1 MSDETNS
8 LIGQIAGDYQIV
20 KLLGEGGMGE
30 VYAASHRTLGHR
42 TACKVLRREIMS
54 NQEAVERFRQ
64 EARLIARVRH
74 QNLIDIFDIGEL
86 PDGRLYYV
94 MEYLAGQSLAS
105 LLEKRRLPFREVM
118 QIMRQLCAGL
128 SAAHAAGIVHRD
140 LKPENLFLVERPGEP
155 PLLKL
160 VDFGIAKTV
169 GVDGESMKLTRT
181 GSLVGTPFY
190 MAPEQ
195 INGGK
200 VDVRTDVYALGVI
213 LYEMCT
219 GKLPFGGET
228 LGEVLIGHL
237 QKTVPPLGKD
247 LQQFGIPQAIAPIL
261 AKLLAKNPEDRYES
275 VAALLQDL
283 DRLQRG
289 EQTTAGLDKHL
300 TLSKLP
306 QVELSKRRQLVLL
319 ALVPFVLCA
328 LGVVGYVLVEKLRS
342 GGRSQELDMVSLR
355 SLALKILQEGLL
367 DGDPAVRG
375 QAVSALEDSRD
386 SRHRSLL
393 EAKLRD
399 ADAQVQAQAARALGV
414 IGNRGATAALLRR
427 ADEGGDPIVVVSV
440 GESLAKLGAPAGR
453 SLLERSLGEERY
465 PQVQLQAALALLDLG
480 DDKAKTLLSVK
491 LGQGKP
497 TDEHRI
503 EILSHKAQ
511 LGDEE
516 AKAQLIQILPPGM
529 PSSPRQ
535 IRVASLLASLGDD
548 RARSLLSEV
557 AIVPGTLAVSAAH
570 ALCLLDDQSGQP
582 TLRMTLWEPGTAIP
596 QRLLAAQGIGHCG
609 DKQDVSKLSE
619 KLLGGERSG
628 LLRQAEAG
636 ALLKLCDG
644 DPMVLAERSVSWAE
658 QALGDDDWNVRAQAV
673 AALAAVSA
681 PKALP
686 LLRKAMHDSREEVR
700 RAAADSL
707 GRVGG
712 KDAMAA
718 LAEGLSDQS
727 AQVRM
732 QMMRAI
738 AKASQLASS
747 DAGMKDSLRDTL
759 RKATGQGGSG
769 EQVARAAALVALG
782 DKTQAKEV
790 ERMVAAGDAEAQA
803 MAVEMSDEVPQS
815 KLLWLT
821 KILEDEKAGFATKLR
836 AAVSLSKAG
845 SRAGLAL
852 LQEALSKGGAEAM
865 WAQAALTQLGEKPS
879 QELSQDELRATIQ
892 AKDVD
897 VRRSAVEALAGWPA
911 KQSVPYLMKSA
922 KDPSVLVRS
931 QTLESAAKLSP
942 VGGVHPGLGVVRI
955 LTKDPDAALRER
967 AMAVLGALA
976 PKGGMSAGGADVQV
990 GEPKRVAEPNK
1001 GGSGSATVAPAS
1013 ATSGAD
1019 GGTDGSGAE
1028 PSPGQ
1033 PAGGKGLIRI
1043 EAPAGT
1049 QIQIDKQ
1056 VYTVGNKP
1064 IEVPAGEH
1072 RITYAGGQ
1080 QDVTVKVGETETIK
1094 ISASQVTDLVRAGVD
1109 AFAHKDYR
1117 KARKL
1122 LEKASTLCSRKKE
1135 EKAVCATVGYELSFH
1150 LGQTYEAQE
1159 AWAQAMTEYDKIE
1172 QPGFF
1177 GKVKSDGHRAVS
1189 EAMKRIFPKVGRL
1202 RVSKVVAGRCQT
1214 EDIWMPPGR
1223 HRVNV
1228 GGGQMVQVRPQET
1241 IEVKGCP

>member
-8 LIGQIAGDYQIV
+8 LIGQVAGDYQIV

-30 VYAASHRTLGHR
+30 VFAAQHRTLGHR
-42 TACKVLRREIMS
+42 TAFKVLRREIMN

-94 MEYLAGQSLAS
+94 MEYLSGQSLAS

-128 SAAHAAGIVHRD
+128 SAAHQAGIVHRD
-140 LKPENLFLVERPGEP
+140 LKPENLFLVERAGEP

-237 QKTVPPLGKD
+237 QKTVPPLERD
-247 LQQFGIPQAIAPIL
+247 TQQFGIPQAIAPIL
-261 AKLLAKNPEDRYES
+261 AKLLAKNAEDRYES
-275 VAALLQDL
+275 VAALVQDL

-289 EQTTAGLDKHL
+289 EQTTAGLDKRL

-306 QVELSKRRQLVLL
+306 QVELSKQRRMVVL

-328 LGVVGYVLVEKLRS
+328 IFVGGYILFDKLRS
-342 GGRSQELDMVSLR
+342 RGRIEDIDMVSLR

-399 ADAQVQAQAARALGV
+399 ADAQVQAGAARALGV

-427 ADEGGDPIVVVSV
+427 ADEGGDPIVIVSV

-453 SLLERSLGEERY
+453 NLLEHSLGEDRY

-480 DDKAKTLLSVK
+480 DDKAKTLLTSK
-491 LGQGKP
+491 IGQGKP
-497 TDEHRI
+497 TDDSRI

-511 LGDEE
+511 LGDDE
-516 AKAQLIQILPPGM
+516 ARDQLVQILPQGM

-548 RARSLLSEV
+548 KARSLLSEV
-557 AIVPGTLAVSAAH
+557 AIVPGTLQVSAAH

-582 TLRMTLWEPGTAIP
+582 TLRVTLWAPGTAMP
-596 QRLLAAQGIGHCG
+596 QRILAAQGIGHCG
-609 DKQDVSKLSE
+609 DKQDASKLSQ
-619 KLLGGERSG
+619 KLIGGERSG

-673 AALAAVSA
+673 AALADVSA

-686 LLRKAMHDSREEVR
+686 LLRKAMHDAREEVR

-738 AKASQLASS
+738 AKASQLASG
-747 DAGMKDSLRDTL
+747 DANMKGSLVEVL
-759 RKATGQGGSG
+759 KKGSGQGGSG
-769 EQVARAAALVALG
+769 EKVARAAALVALG
-782 DKTQAKEV
+782 DKTQSKEV
-790 ERMVAAGDAEAQA
+790 ERMVATGDAEAQA
-803 MAVEMSDEVPQS
+803 MAVEMSDDVPQS
-815 KLLWLT
+815 KLDWLT
-821 KILEDEKAGFATKLR
+821 KILSDEKAGFLTRLR
-836 AAVSLSKAG
+836 AAVSLAKAG
-845 SRAGLAL
+845 SRAGVGL
-852 LQEALSKGGAEAM
+852 LQEAVARGGAEAV
-865 WAQAALTQLGEKPS
+865 WAQSALRRLGEQPAK
-879 QELSQDELRATIQ
+879 ELTADDLGATMQ
-892 AKDVD
+892 SKDVE
-897 VRRSAVEALAGWPA
+897 VRRSTVEALSGWPA
-911 KQSVPYLMKSA
+911 KQAVPYLLKSA

-931 QTLESAAKLSP
+931 QTLDSASALPSS
-942 VGGVHPGLGVVRI
+942 GGVHPGLPVVRL
-955 LTKDPDAALRER
+955 LTKDSDAALRER
-967 AMAVLGALA
+967 AMTVMAKLTRESGGDRGTEAARVVD
-976 PKGGMSAGGADVQV
+976 PKQGSETGKGTSTQAGSSDPAGSASPAGSGT
-990 GEPKRVAEPNK
+990 AEP
-1001 GGSGSATVAPAS
+1001 GAT
-1013 ATSGAD
+1013 
-1019 GGTDGSGAE
+1019 
-1028 PSPGQ
+1028 Q
-1033 PAGGKGLIRI
+1033 GGKGMIRI
-1043 EAPAGT
+1043 EAPAGM

-1056 VYTVGNKP
+1056 AYTVGSKP
-1064 IEVPAGEH
+1064 IEVPVGEH
-1072 RITYAGGQ
+1072 RITYPGGQ
-1080 QDVTVKVGETETIK
+1080 QEVTVVAGETISIK
-1094 ISASQVTDLVRAGVD
+1094 ISASQVTEMVRAGVE
-1109 AFAHKDYR
+1109 AFSRKDYR

-1135 EKAVCATVGYELSFH
+1135 EKTVCSSVGYELSFH

-1177 GKVKSDGHRAVS
+1177 GKVKADGHRAVA
-1189 EAMKRIFPKVGRL
+1189 EAMKRISPKVGRL

>member
-8 LIGQIAGDYQIV
+8 LIGQVAGDYQIV

-30 VYAASHRTLGHR
+30 VFAAQHRTLGHR
-42 TACKVLRREIMS
+42 TAFKVLRREIMN

-94 MEYLAGQSLAS
+94 MEYLSGQSLAS

-128 SAAHAAGIVHRD
+128 SAAHQAGIVHRD
-140 LKPENLFLVERPGEP
+140 LKPENLFLVERAGEP

-237 QKTVPPLGKD
+237 QKTVPPLEKD
-247 LQQFGIPQAIAPIL
+247 TQQFGIPQAIAPIL
-261 AKLLAKNPEDRYES
+261 AKLLAKNAEDRYES
-275 VAALLQDL
+275 VAALVQDL

-289 EQTTAGLDKHL
+289 EQTTAGLDKRL

-306 QVELSKRRQLVLL
+306 QVELSKQRRMVML

-328 LGVVGYVLVEKLRS
+328 IFVGGYILFDKLRS
-342 GGRSQELDMVSLR
+342 RGRIEDIDMVSLR

-399 ADAQVQAQAARALGV
+399 ADAQVQAGAARALGV

-427 ADEGGDPIVVVSV
+427 ADEGGDPIVIVSV

-453 SLLERSLGEERY
+453 NLLEHSLGEDRY

-480 DDKAKTLLSVK
+480 DDKAKTLLTSK
-491 LGQGKP
+491 IGQGKP
-497 TDEHRI
+497 TDDSRI

-511 LGDEE
+511 LGDDE
-516 AKAQLIQILPPGM
+516 ARDQLVQILPQGM

-548 RARSLLSEV
+548 KARSLLSEV
-557 AIVPGTLAVSAAH
+557 AIVPGTLQVSAAH

-582 TLRMTLWEPGTAIP
+582 TLRVTLWAPGTAMP
-596 QRLLAAQGIGHCG
+596 QRILAAQGIGHCG
-609 DKQDVSKLSE
+609 DKQDASKLSQ
-619 KLLGGERSG
+619 KLIGGERSG

-673 AALAAVSA
+673 AALADVSA

-686 LLRKAMHDSREEVR
+686 LLRKAMHDAREEVR

-738 AKASQLASS
+738 AKASQLASG
-747 DAGMKDSLRDTL
+747 DANMKGSLVEVL
-759 RKATGQGGSG
+759 KKGSGQGGSG
-769 EQVARAAALVALG
+769 EKVARAAALVALG
-782 DKTQAKEV
+782 DKTQSKEV
-790 ERMVAAGDAEAQA
+790 ERMVATGDAEAQA
-803 MAVEMSDEVPQS
+803 MAVEMSDDVPQS
-815 KLLWLT
+815 KLDWLT
-821 KILEDEKAGFATKLR
+821 KILSDEKAGFLTRLR
-836 AAVSLSKAG
+836 AAVSLAKAG
-845 SRAGLAL
+845 SRAGVGL
-852 LQEALSKGGAEAM
+852 LQEAVARGGAEAV
-865 WAQAALTQLGEKPS
+865 WAQSALRRLGE
-879 QELSQDELRATIQ
+879 Q
-892 AKDVD
+892 
-897 VRRSAVEALAGWPA
+897 PA
-911 KQSVPYLMKSA
+911 KELTADDLLASVIDGVLPA
-922 KDPSVLVRS
+922 ATDGAQQSVLV
-931 QTLESAAKLSP
+931 
-942 VGGVHPGLGVVRI
+942 
-955 LTKDPDAALRER
+955 
-967 AMAVLGALA
+967 
-976 PKGGMSAGGADVQV
+976 ADS
-990 GEPKRVAEPNK
+990 EF
-1001 GGSGSATVAPAS
+1001 
-1013 ATSGAD
+1013 GAD
-1019 GGTDGSGAE
+1019 GEQGGE
-1028 PSPGQ
+1028 
-1033 PAGGKGLIRI
+1033 AGGLGEIPPVVIDTIFKPGIALRVGAGL
-1043 EAPAGT
+1043 
-1049 QIQIDKQ
+1049 
-1056 VYTVGNKP
+1056 
-1064 IEVPAGEH
+1064 
-1072 RITYAGGQ
+1072 
-1080 QDVTVKVGETETIK
+1080 
-1094 ISASQVTDLVRAGVD
+1094 
-1109 AFAHKDYR
+1109 AFQHDG
-1117 KARKL
+1117 
-1122 LEKASTLCSRKKE
+1122 
-1135 EKAVCATVGYELSFH
+1135 ATVRHDEAIPDEQHSALAELH
-1150 LGQTYEAQE
+1150 VVVILA
-1159 AWAQAMTEYDKIE
+1159 DDPRPLRHE
-1172 QPGFF
+1172 QDAPRG
-1177 GKVKSDGHRAVS
+1177 AV
-1189 EAMKRIFPKVGRL
+1189 
-1202 RVSKVVAGRCQT
+1202 
-1214 EDIWMPPGR
+1214 
-1223 HRVNV
+1223 VNV
-1228 GGGQMVQVRPQET
+1228 LRHLRGDLAW
-1241 IEVKGCP
+1241 

>member
-1 MSDETNS
+1 MSDETNN

-86 PDGRLYYV
+86 SDGRLYYV
-94 MEYLAGQSLAS
+94 MEYLSGQSLAS

-118 QIMRQLCAGL
+118 QIMRQICAGL

-155 PLLKL
+155 PLVKL
-160 VDFGIAKTV
+160 VDFGIAKTI

-200 VDVRTDVYALGVI
+200 VDIRTDVYALGVI

-219 GKLPFGGET
+219 GRLPFGGET

-237 QKTVPPLGKD
+237 QKTVPPLEKD
-247 LQQFGIPQAIAPIL
+247 TQQFGIPQAIAPIL

-275 VAALLQDL
+275 VAALVQDL

-306 QVELSKRRQLVLL
+306 QVELSNRRRMVLL
-319 ALVPFVLCA
+319 ALLPFVLCA
-328 LGVVGYVLVEKLRS
+328 LGAGGFVLWDKLHR
-342 GGRSQELDMVSLR
+342 GGRSQDLDMVSLR

-427 ADEGGDPIVVVSV
+427 ADEGGDPIVVVAV

-465 PQVQLQAALALLDLG
+465 PQVQLQAALALLAQG
-480 DDKAKTLLSVK
+480 DEKAKTLLSTK
-491 LGQGKP
+491 LGQSKP

-516 AKAQLIQILPPGM
+516 ARGQLLQILPQGM
-529 PSSPRQ
+529 PSSLRQ

-548 RARSLLSEV
+548 KARSLLSDV
-557 AIVPGTLAVSAAH
+557 AIAPGTLQVSAAH

-582 TLRMTLWEPGTAIP
+582 TLRMTLWEPGSAMP
-596 QRLLAAQGIGHCG
+596 QRLLAAQGIGYCG

-619 KLLGGERSG
+619 KLIGGEKSG

-644 DPMVLAERSVSWAE
+644 DPTVLAERSVSWAE

-673 AALAAVSA
+673 AALAAVSP

-700 RAAADSL
+700 RAAAESL
-707 GRVGG
+707 GRLGG
-712 KDAMAA
+712 NDAMAA
-718 LAEGLSDQS
+718 LAEGLGDKS

-738 AKASQLASS
+738 AKASRLASS
-747 DAGMKDSLRDTL
+747 DGAMKDSLRDAL
-759 RKATGQGGSG
+759 KKDAGQGGSG
-769 EQVARAAALVALG
+769 EKVARAAALVALG
-782 DKTQAKEV
+782 DKAQVQEV

-815 KLLWLT
+815 KLEWLT
-821 KILEDEKAGFATKLR
+821 KILSDEKAGFGTKLR
-836 AAVSLSKAG
+836 AAVSLAKAG

-852 LQEALSKGGAEAM
+852 LQEAVKKGGAEAV
-865 WAQAALTQLGEKPS
+865 WAQAALGQLGEKPS
-879 QELSQDELRATIQ
+879 KELTADELSATLQ
-892 AKDVD
+892 SKDVE
-897 VRRSAVEALAGWPA
+897 VRRAAVEALSGFAA
-911 KQSVPYLMKSA
+911 KQAVPYLAKSA

-931 QTLESAAKLSP
+931 QTLESAAKLAP
-942 VGGVHPGLGVVRI
+942 VGGVHPGLSVVRM

-967 AMAVLGALA
+967 AMAVLGSLG
-976 PKGGMSAGGADVQV
+976 PRGSGSAGAAEPQV
-990 GEPKRVAEPNK
+990 GEPKRVGSASTGE
-1001 GGSGSATVAPAS
+1001 SGSATTPA
-1013 ATSGAD
+1013 ASGASGVD
-1019 GGTDGSGAE
+1019 GGALE
-1028 PSPGQ
+1028 PDPAQ
-1033 PAGGKGLIRI
+1033 PAGGKGTIRI

-1049 QIQIDKQ
+1049 QVQIDKQ
-1056 VYTVGNKP
+1056 AYTVGSKP
-1064 IEVPAGEH
+1064 IEVPVGEH

-1080 QDVTVKVGETETIK
+1080 QDVTVGAGETVTIK
-1094 ISASQVTDLVRAGVD
+1094 ISASQVTEMVRAGVE
-1109 AFAHKDYR
+1109 AFSRKDYR

-1122 LEKASTLCSRKKE
+1122 LEKASTLCTRKKE

-1177 GKVKSDGHRAVS
+1177 GKVKSDGHKAVS
-1189 EAMKRIFPKVGRL
+1189 EAMKRVFPKVGRL